1 MSKKEAIN
9 ILKEM
14 KETYEHDI
22 LYKSAGLTNP
32 KVAAL
37 DKAIEAIE
45 KMKDCKGN
53 ENESSEIL

>member
-1 MSKKEAIN
+1 MSNKEAIN

-14 KETYEHDI
+14 KETCERDI

-32 KVAAL
+32 KVTAL
-37 DKAIEAIE
+37 NKAIEAIE

-53 ENESSEIL
+53 GNESSEIL